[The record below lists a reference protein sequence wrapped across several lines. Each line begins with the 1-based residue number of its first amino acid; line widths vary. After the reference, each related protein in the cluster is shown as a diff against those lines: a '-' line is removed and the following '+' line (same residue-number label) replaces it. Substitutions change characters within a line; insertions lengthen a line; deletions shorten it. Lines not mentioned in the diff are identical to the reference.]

1 MSDGTLSF
9 TQIVTGT
16 VRDRVT
22 LFGLAT
28 NGEVF
33 EYSATREGWIPLPM
47 VALQPPEGRSGA

>member
-1 MSDGTLSF
+1 MTNGTLTF
-9 TQIVTGT
+9 VQIVTGT

-28 NGEVF
+28 NGEVY
-33 EYSATREGWIPLPM
+33 EYNSTREGWIPLPM